1 MKMTKLLPLNMYPFT
16 FRKEFAPMGANSF
29 LSEMSSSL
37 MKMTYM
43 CAGSDSMT
51 GGINTLLNNFSSHEC
66 NRVKLAIF

>member
-1 MKMTKLLPLNMYPFT
+1 MKMTKLLPLKIYPFT

-43 CAGSDSMT
+43 CTGSDSMT
-51 GGINTLLNNFSSHEC
+51 GE
-66 NRVKLAIF
+66 